1 MGGRGDVPVIGHAT
15 PPHARS
21 ISNSAL
27 MSSNPQG
34 QSVPN
39 HQSSCNSGL
48 FNEGDSGDPTP
59 LRSGALECGGPSGC
73 LQATP
78 LLQNV
83 DRVSRE
89 MTHVTLA
96 PGEGVAGMAIVRISG
111 PHRGLWQLA
120 IHFGLRRG
128 GAPFICGERDRQNRV
143 QNTAFKGLISC
154 RNQLL

>member
-1 MGGRGDVPVIGHAT
+1 MGGDAPATGHAT
-15 PPHARS
+15 HPHS

-39 HQSSCNSGL
+39 HQSSCHSVL
-48 FNEGDSGDPTP
+48 FNEGGSGDPTP
-59 LRSGALECGGPSGC
+59 LRSDTLECCGPSGC

-78 LLQNV
+78 VLQNV

-96 PGEGVAGMAIVRISG
+96 PGEGAAGMAIVRASG
-111 PHRGLWQLA
+111 PHHGLWQLA

-128 GAPFICGERDRQNRV
+128 EAPFICGERDRQNRV
-143 QNTAFKGLISC
+143 QNTAFKGLTSF
-154 RNQLL
+154 RDQLL